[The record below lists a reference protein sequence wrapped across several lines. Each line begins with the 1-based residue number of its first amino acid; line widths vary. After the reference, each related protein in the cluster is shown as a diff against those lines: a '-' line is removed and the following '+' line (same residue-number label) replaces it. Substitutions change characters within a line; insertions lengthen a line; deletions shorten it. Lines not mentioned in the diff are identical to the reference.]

1 MNTATGDLTQ
11 TVLLVAV
18 VIIVTLLVKA
28 WLHRTVVPPLVGY
41 LLLGVILR
49 WLDDEGALVSEQS
62 AAILRFLGEIGLFT
76 LLFKVGLESNLA
88 GLIAQIRRASLV
100 WLANILGSGVMSY
113 LAAYHLLGLELL
125 PSLVVGV
132 AFTATSVGVTAQ
144 MWDDAGALNTTNGN
158 LLLDVAE
165 LDDISAVVL
174 MALLF
179 AVLPEMHQDPASS
192 LLGTVALTTA
202 VFALKLIGFAALCL
216 LFSVHGERRLTA
228 YFQRL
233 EKPPEPML
241 MIAGVALFF
250 AALAG
255 MWGFSL
261 AVGAFLAGLVFSR
274 DPATL
279 KMETS
284 FIPLHDLFSP
294 FFFISIG
301 LAVDPAV
308 FHQALGLGLGL
319 TAVAVTGKILS
330 NGLPVWGLGSL
341 SAGVLVGASM
351 VPRAEIALVIMHRG
365 QQLGPWAVPTHLYTA
380 TVVVTFITCIAAP
393 LTVRYLLRR
402 WPQNGPGQG

>member
-1 MNTATGDLTQ
+1 MNTISGDITQ

-18 VIIVTLLVKA
+18 VTIITLLVKA
-28 WLHRTVVPPLVGY
+28 WLHRTVVPPLVGF
-41 LLLGVILR
+41 LLLGMLLR
-49 WLDDEGALVSEQS
+49 WLDDEGTLVSDQS
-62 AAILRFLGEIGLFT
+62 ASILRFLGEIGLFT

-100 WLANILGSGVMSY
+100 WLANILGTGLMSY
-113 LAAYHLLGLELL
+113 LAAYYIFGQGLL

-144 MWDDAGALNTTNGN
+144 MWEDAGALNTDNGD

-165 LDDISAVVL
+165 LDDVSAVVF

-179 AVLPEMHQDPASS
+179 AVLPEMRQGKAEGLFWSS
-192 LLGTVALTTA
+192 VATTGI
-202 VFALKLIGFAALCL
+202 FALKLIAFVALCV
-216 LFSVHGERRLTA
+216 LFSTHGERRLTA

-233 EKPPEPML
+233 EKPPEAML
-241 MIAGVALFF
+241 MIAGVALLF

-255 MWGFSL
+255 LWGFSL
-261 AVGAFLAGLVFSR
+261 AVGAFMAGLVFSR

-279 KMETS
+279 KLETS
-284 FIPLHDLFSP
+284 FIPLHDFFSP

-319 TAVAVTGKILS
+319 AVVAIVGKVLS
-330 NGLPVWGLGSL
+330 NGLAVWGLGSL
-341 SAGVLVGASM
+341 SAGMVVGASM
-351 VPRAEIALVIMHRG
+351 VPRAEIALIIMHRG
-365 QQLGPWAVPTHLYTA
+365 QQMGPWAVSTHLYTA

-402 WPQNGPGQG
+402 WPQNGPGRG